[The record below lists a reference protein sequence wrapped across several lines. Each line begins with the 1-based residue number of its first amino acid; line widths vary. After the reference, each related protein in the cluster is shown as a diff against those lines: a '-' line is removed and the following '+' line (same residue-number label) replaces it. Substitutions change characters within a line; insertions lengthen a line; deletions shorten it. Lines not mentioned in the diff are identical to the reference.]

1 MPATVL
7 GRRYSGARD
16 ELDSGLGLPRTAPGL
31 DAPGIQP
38 HMNRLIQ
45 PTAFFQKHLGAIRPT
60 AAKISRQLW
69 LLLTTTLALGG
80 CQGNIHSPAPGGP
93 TERVGQTARNRYV
106 TPANQILTPAGV
118 QVELPGLRP
127 QALALSPDGRLLVV
141 SGKTAE
147 LVALDPAT
155 GRVGQRVALPSEKD
169 LDPAPD
175 AVFTLQQVF

>member
-1 MPATVL
+1 
-7 GRRYSGARD
+7 
-16 ELDSGLGLPRTAPGL
+16 
-31 DAPGIQP
+31 
-38 HMNRLIQ
+38 MNRLIQ